1 MIGECFFLGFLL
13 FTPAAP
19 TDPPFFAEARE
30 HIGRTIPGIDS
41 IIPVERVLSPA
52 EREEIERSTGEP
64 WPAPVFK
71 VLTALRGDSLV
82 GLGVIDDARGKDQ
95 PITYLLITD
104 RALTVRG
111 LEILAY
117 RESYGGEVRAGA
129 WRKQF
134 EGKTPG
140 DLLRPGREIKTISGA
155 TISARSITAA
165 VRRQLSALRVLAPAF
180 SVHGSQTSGKD

>member
-1 MIGECFFLGFLL
+1 MIEAGLL
-13 FTPAAP
+13 LALLLNIPAP
-19 TDPPFFAEARE
+19 PDDPPFFAEARE
-30 HIGRTIPGIDS
+30 HIGRTIAGIDR
-41 IIPVERVLSPA
+41 IILVERVLSA
-52 EREEIERSTGEP
+52 DEREEIERSTGEP
-64 WPAPVFK
+64 WAAPVFR

-82 GLGVIDDARGKDQ
+82 GIGVIDDARGKDQ

-134 EGKTPG
+134 EGRAPG
-140 DLLRPGREIKTISGA
+140 EPLRPGKEIKTISGA
-155 TISARSITAA
+155 TISSRSITAA
-165 VRRQLSALRVLAPAF
+165 VRRQLSALRVLAPALTA
-180 SVHGSQTSGKD
+180 VGSQSPGKD